1 MPRNIV
7 IRMIARMPS
16 TLAAFLGS
24 GGRNAGTPSVTAST
38 PVSAVHPEEKAR
50 RIRNA
55 VIAWPASFQLSGGG
69 SGGCNSWPSATRANH
84 QEHRAKSGVE
94 HTGGGAAEG

>member
-1 MPRNIV
+1 
-7 IRMIARMPS
+7 MPS
-16 TLAAFLGS
+16 TLAAFLGA

-38 PVSAVHPEEKAR
+38 PVSAVQPEEKAR

-69 SGGCNSWPSATRANH
+69 SGGCRVWPSATRVNPTMSS
-84 QEHRAKSGVE
+84 AKIEVMNM
-94 HTGGGAAEG
+94 